1 MTQPIKPHTRL
12 YRVQLRT
19 YNGQI
24 IWRTYTANDPAVARA
39 LALAEYAECEIITVT
54 TQ

>member
-1 MTQPIKPHTRL
+1 MTKPHTQL

-19 YNGQI
+19 YSGQI
-24 IWRTYTANDPAVARA
+24 IWRTYTAADPAVARS
-39 LALAEYAECEIITVT
+39 LAAAEYDQCEIITVT